1 MLGKPFFFHE
11 TNALLSVD
19 TYSAPTRA
27 ITDTETESTV
37 IGPQDAFTESL
48 ETNISLVRRRIQ
60 SSMLKMKTELLGQKP
75 ILKYRLCIW
84 IIS

>member
-1 MLGKPFFFHE
+1 M
-11 TNALLSVD
+11 D

-27 ITDTETESTV
+27 ITNTETESTV

-60 SSMLKMKTELLGQKP
+60 SAQLKK
-75 ILKYRLCIW
+75 
-84 IIS
+84 